1 MRTTKVWGMDEPLY
15 SAEFDEE
22 RRVLAVTGDID
33 EVTGPQLRE
42 TMHGHIG
49 PGEPPVTVDLS
60 EVTFLPS
67 AAVSVLVTAMRAAEQ
82 AESRLDVVATSGSIA
97 HRVLTICGVPVG
109 DPAATGSA

>member
-1 MRTTKVWGMDEPLY
+1 MDEPLY
-15 SAEFDEE
+15 SAEFDAE

-42 TMHGHIG
+42 ALHDHIDTG
-49 PGEPPVTVDLS
+49 APPVTVDLS

-82 AESRLDVVATSGSIA
+82 SDTRLDAVATSGTIS

-109 DPAATGSA
+109 EPTGSSAS

>member
-1 MRTTKVWGMDEPLY
+1 MDEPLY
-15 SAEFDEE
+15 SAEFDQD

-42 TMHGHIG
+42 TLHEHIG
-49 PGEPPVTVDLS
+49 SGAPPVTVDLS

-67 AAVSVLVTAMRAAEQ
+67 AAVSVLVTAMRTAEQ
-82 AESRLDVVATSGSIA
+82 ADTRFDVVASPGTIS

-109 DPAATGSA
+109 DPAASGPA